1 MRYVIN
7 RKENDILNVLLY
19 SDEPFYYCTVL
30 FNNNKHI
37 THDATTNCEINLS
50 HYENAHILQ
59 FKERI
64 SYKASSCS
72 KKVITFLSHSY
83 R

>member
-19 SDEPFYYCTVL
+19 SDEPFYYWTVL
-30 FNNNKHI
+30 FNNNKYI
-37 THDATTNCEINLS
+37 AHDATTNCEINLLR
-50 HYENAHILQ
+50 YENAHILL

-64 SYKASSCS
+64 SYKASCS
-72 KKVITFLSHSY
+72 KKVITLLSHLY